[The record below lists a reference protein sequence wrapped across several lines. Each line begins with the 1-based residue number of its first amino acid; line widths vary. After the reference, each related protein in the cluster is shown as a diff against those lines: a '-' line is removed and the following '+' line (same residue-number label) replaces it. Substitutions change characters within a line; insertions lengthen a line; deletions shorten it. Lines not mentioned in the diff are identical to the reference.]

1 MYMSKSHNTIV
12 IAMLMMISLP
22 SLAQT
27 QVVSGEYIVKFKSQP
42 VPEDSSSDKFSA
54 GGRKAAL
61 KARAF
66 ANKVAA
72 DRGQKIIQNLGEMR
86 VRRKFE
92 QAGMMHLDQVSAAK
106 LSLLEVHPDV
116 EFIEPNYVLSLD
128 PNEDSGGQSAQ
139 GVAPGATDSYGQ
151 SGAAQTQV
159 TDSWAVAKPYNQ
171 GIKPIVAVV
180 DTGVDIRHAVFANS
194 NSIWEN
200 SAEKNGVSG
209 VDDDSNGYVDDINGW
224 NFVANSGSMYDDKNH
239 GTHVA
244 GIILGVGQDI
254 LKVPVREAKI
264 KIMPLKFLDANG
276 SGTTAN
282 AINAIYYAVNNGAKI
297 INNSW
302 GGTSYSRSLHDAY
315 KFAYDNNVVLVSA
328 AGNSGVNID
337 STPMYPASYDTPSN
351 ISVGSSTSSD
361 QRSYFSN
368 YSSSLVHLFAPGSS
382 ITSTIPGA
390 HCNIEANIY
399 ANCFQSL
406 SGTSMAAPF
415 VAGLAAMIVREATQ
429 LSAYQI
435 KGIVL
440 GSADLTTALNN
451 LAAVEG
457 RANALRAINQAKSAV
472 ATASWLPSYSPV
484 YKLDSS
490 SVAASEASGGGGGGC
505 GLVKFVSSSTSTGSS
520 VWGLNSEFLE
530 IGLVF
535 AMALA
540 PLGLA
545 FALRRRAI
553 KPARGYV
560 RKYERFELAKQVMIK
575 IGDQVIDSASET
587 VSLGGLSFKTD
598 VNVTQGQKITL
609 KIGDMNE
616 EIEGEVVWSAAHGAF
631 GVRFTEVTE
640 SLKAQIQTW
649 TVGLQPT

>member
-1 MYMSKSHNTIV
+1 MSKSHNTIV

-42 VPEDSSSDKFSA
+42 VPEDSSGDKFSA

-72 DRGQKIIQNLGEMR
+72 DRGQKLIQNLGEMR

-106 LSLLEVHPDV
+106 LSLLKEHPDV

-128 PNEDSGGQSAQ
+128 PNEDEGDQNAF
-139 GVAPGATDSYGQ
+139 GVAPAGTDSYGQ
-151 SGAAQTQV
+151 SGTQTQV
-159 TDSWAVAKPYNQ
+159 KDSWDVALPYNQ
-171 GIKPIVAVV
+171 GTKPIVAVV

-200 SAEKNGVSG
+200 AAEKNGVAG
-209 VDDDSNGYVDDINGW
+209 VDDDSNGYIDDINGW
-224 NFVANSGSMYDDKNH
+224 NFVINSGSMYDDKNH

-282 AINAIYYAVNNGAKI
+282 AINAIYYAVNNGAKV

-302 GGTSYSRSLHDAY
+302 GGSSYSRSLHDAY

-368 YSSSLVHLFAPGSS
+368 YSSNLVHVFAPGSS
-382 ITSTIPGA
+382 ILSTIPGA
-390 HCNIEANIY
+390 HCAIEGNLY
-399 ANCFQSL
+399 TNCFQSL

-415 VAGLAAMIVREATQ
+415 VAGLAALIAREATQ

-440 GSADLTTALNN
+440 GSADLTSALNN
-451 LAAVEG
+451 LAVVEG
-457 RANALRAINQAKSAV
+457 RVNALTAINQAKGAV
-472 ATASWLPSYSPV
+472 ATTSWLPSYSPV

-490 SVAASEASGGGGGGC
+490 SVASSDASGGGGGC
-505 GLVKFVSSSTSTGSS
+505 GLVKLVSSSTSSGTS
-520 VWGLNSEFLE
+520 VWGLNSEFFE

-535 AMALA
+535 GMALA
-540 PLGLA
+540 PLLLA
-545 FALRRRAI
+545 FALRRKAV

-560 RKYERFELAKQVMIK
+560 RKYERFELAKQVMIQ

-598 VNVTQGQKITL
+598 VNVTQGQKIKL

-616 EIEGEVVWSAAHGAF
+616 EVEGEVVWSAAHGAF
-631 GVRFTEVTE
+631 GVRFTEVTD
-640 SLKAQIQTW
+640 SLKAQIQSW

>member
-1 MYMSKSHNTIV
+1 
-12 IAMLMMISLP
+12 MMISLP
-22 SLAQT
+22 TFAQA

-54 GGRKAAL
+54 TGRKAAL

-72 DRGQKIIQNLGEMR
+72 DRGQKLIQNLGEMR

-92 QAGMMHLDQVSAAK
+92 QAGMMHLDQVSEAK
-106 LSLLEVHPDV
+106 LSLLKEHPDV
-116 EFIEPNYVLSLD
+116 EFIEPNYLLSLD
-128 PNEDSGGQSAQ
+128 PNEDEAGLTAQ

-159 TDSWAVAKPYNQ
+159 TDSWAVEKPYNQ
-171 GIKPIVAVV
+171 GTKPIVAVV
-180 DTGVDIRHAVFANS
+180 DTGLDIRHAVFANS

-200 SAEKNGVSG
+200 SAEKNGVAG

-224 NFVANSGSMYDDKNH
+224 NFVANSGVMYDDKNH

-264 KIMPLKFLDANG
+264 KIMALKFLDANG

-282 AINAIYYAVNNGAKI
+282 AINAIYYAVNNGAKV

-302 GGTSYSRSLHDAY
+302 GGASYSRSLHDAY

-399 ANCFQSL
+399 TNCFQSL

-415 VAGLAAMIVREATQ
+415 VAGLAALITREATQ

-440 GSADLTTALNN
+440 GSADLTSALNN

-457 RANALRAINQAKSAV
+457 RANALSAINQAKAAV

-490 SVAASEASGGGGGGC
+490 SVAASESSGGGGGC
-505 GLVKFVSSSTSTGSS
+505 GLVKLVSSSTSTGSS
-520 VWGLNSEFLE
+520 VWGLNSELLE

-545 FALRRRAI
+545 FVLRRKAV
-553 KPARGYV
+553 KPAQRGYV

-598 VNVTQGQKITL
+598 VNVTQGQKIKL

>member
-1 MYMSKSHNTIV
+1 
-12 IAMLMMISLP
+12 MMISLP

-27 QVVSGEYIVKFKSQP
+27 QVASGEYIVKFRSQP
-42 VPEDSSSDKFSA
+42 VPEDSGGDKFSA

-61 KARAF
+61 KARSF

-72 DRGQKIIQNLGEMR
+72 DRGQKLIQKLGEMR

-92 QAGMMHLDQVSAAK
+92 QAGMMHLDQVTDAK
-106 LSLLEVHPDV
+106 LSLLKEHPDV
-116 EFIEPNYVLSLD
+116 EFIEPNYILSLD
-128 PNEDSGGQSAQ
+128 PNEDEGSQNAQ
-139 GVAPGATDSYGQ
+139 GVAPAGTDSYGQ
-151 SGAAQTQV
+151 SGTQTQV
-159 TDSWAVAKPYNQ
+159 KDSWAVAMPYNQ
-171 GIKPIVAVV
+171 GTKPIVAVV
-180 DTGVDIRHAVFANS
+180 DTGVDIRHAVFVNS

-200 SAEKNGVSG
+200 AAEKNGVAG
-209 VDDDSNGYVDDINGW
+209 VDDDSNGYIDDINGW

-264 KIMPLKFLDANG
+264 KIMALKFLDANG

-282 AINAIYYAVNNGAKI
+282 AINAIYYAVNNGAKV

-302 GGTSYSRSLHDAY
+302 GGASYSRSLHDAY

-337 STPMYPASYDTPSN
+337 STPMYPAAYDTPSN

-368 YSSSLVHLFAPGSS
+368 YSSNLVHIFAPGSS
-382 ITSTIPGA
+382 ILSTIPGT
-390 HCNIEANIY
+390 HCAIEANLFT
-399 ANCFQSL
+399 NCFQSL

-415 VAGLAAMIVREATQ
+415 VAGLAALIAREATQ

-440 GSADLTTALNN
+440 GSADLTSALNN
-451 LAAVEG
+451 LAVVEG
-457 RANALRAINQAKSAV
+457 RVNALTAINQAKGAV

-490 SVAASEASGGGGGGC
+490 SVASSEAAGGGGGGC
-505 GLVKFVSSSTSTGSS
+505 GLVKLVSSSTSSSTS
-520 VWGLNSEFLE
+520 VWGLNSELFE

-535 AMALA
+535 GMALA
-540 PLGLA
+540 PLMLA
-545 FALRRRAI
+545 FVLRRKAV
-553 KPARGYV
+553 KPVRGYV
-560 RKYERFELAKQVMIK
+560 RKYERFELAKQVMIQ

-598 VNVTQGQKITL
+598 INVTQGQKIKL